1 MPRSA
6 GRVGRVGHRRLGV
19 QVESDAI
26 WDGRAGGDTSRAH
39 DAVEMEDLVLLR
51 SLLDAGVD
59 VEATDLG
66 MTLLQHAVDVEV
78 DGHVQTGGPLHVD
91 TTALLL
97 ARGADPLAPGPAGMG
112 SALALA
118 RKSGHWLAVELFTSH
133 LRRTGS
139 SPERSSAE
147 GSPVP

>member
-1 MPRSA
+1 ME
-6 GRVGRVGHRRLGV
+6 G
-19 QVESDAI
+19 DAI

-51 SLLDAGVD
+51 SLLDGGAD
-59 VEATDLG
+59 VEATELG

-78 DGHVQTGGPLHVD
+78 DGHIRTGGPLHVD
-91 TTALLL
+91 ATALLL

-118 RKSGHWLAVELFTSH
+118 RKSGHWLAVELFASH
-133 LRRTGS
+133 LRREAS
-139 SPERSSAE
+139 SPGSSSAE
-147 GSPVP
+147 GPPVP